1 MENHPERFVSPK
13 VSTEYD
19 VTRAKI
25 LIGDFLA
32 RFEEPCTADQL
43 REILTVNETV
53 IDYFTYT
60 EAYEQMLANAMIEL
74 DESCC
79 VRLTDAGKELVPELS
94 ELALKSLRDRALGS
108 AQSYFSEKKNRR
120 DTQVRLLEQ
129 DDAFGAMCECLDNG
143 RLLMRLTLWSKDKE
157 LADFL
162 RARMNADTVRLYCAV
177 MDCILGAR
185 AKAEPAAEQT
195 EYEQRLAAA
204 AQMLAKQTAEN
215 DCSSSKTQS
224 GFEVRCVCRV
234 QQKVCELEISAPDE
248 QQAQRICRR
257 LSQDDTLLECI
268 VACVLANRT

>member
-1 MENHPERFVSPK
+1 
-13 VSTEYD
+13 
-19 VTRAKI
+19 
-25 LIGDFLA
+25 
-32 RFEEPCTADQL
+32 
-43 REILTVNETV
+43 
-53 IDYFTYT
+53 
-60 EAYEQMLANAMIEL
+60 
-74 DESCC
+74 
-79 VRLTDAGKELVPELS
+79 
-94 ELALKSLRDRALGS
+94 
-108 AQSYFSEKKNRR
+108 
-120 DTQVRLLEQ
+120 
-129 DDAFGAMCECLDNG
+129 
-143 RLLMRLTLWSKDKE
+143 
-157 LADFL
+157 
-162 RARMNADTVRLYCAV
+162 